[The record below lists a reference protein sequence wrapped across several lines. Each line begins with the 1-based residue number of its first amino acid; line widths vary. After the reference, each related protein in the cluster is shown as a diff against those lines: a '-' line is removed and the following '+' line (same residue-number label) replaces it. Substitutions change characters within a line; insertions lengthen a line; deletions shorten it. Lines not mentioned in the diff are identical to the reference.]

1 MTKTASKGKST
12 VVWILMGMLVL
23 GLGGFGIENFSGGGT
38 DVGKVGNVSISSD
51 DYARGMRQEMQGF
64 SQMTGRALTGAE
76 AREMGLPQN
85 VLAGLFLSATLE
97 EQANRLGVSA
107 GDDAVRA
114 AIVEAPAFR
123 GLNGQFDG
131 ARYQQVL
138 RDEGMTVREFE
149 HALRM
154 DEARQILQRAVT
166 SGANAPAVTI
176 DRSVAWLLETRDI
189 RWYELTVDDLAA
201 PIVAPDQD
209 TLTAWHQANADRFT
223 APEARKLSFAWLTPD
238 MIEDKVQVDDQALRD
253 LYQSRIDEFQK
264 PERRMVERLVFQD
277 EAAANEAKARLDSG
291 AVDFEALAAERGLTL
306 QDIDEGEVTQ
316 DQLGANG
323 EAVFALEQPGVVG
336 PLPTN
341 LGPALFS
348 MNAILEPIDVPFDQ
362 AKSELRGE
370 AALDRARRQ
379 IADLRGQVDD
389 LLAGGATVED
399 LANDTDMELG
409 QIEWRASDQPEQGS
423 IAGYPA
429 FREQAAAIT
438 EQDFPELHDLDDG
451 GVFVLRLDEVVPPA
465 LIPFDEVR
473 ERVEQDWIAAETQ
486 RQLLALA
493 DERKVDAVAREIAD
507 PDLTD
512 PSPSQVP
519 SVAQSQPAVPNQ
531 APVPGAASPR
541 PQVSTTPAAAVSGE
555 EVRWHD
561 AQDLP
566 RDGFIE
572 GTPQELV
579 ATAFELDAVG
589 DTEVVDTRNRVFL
602 VSLDHIDAV
611 DMSSDQAQQVRQ
623 AVSSRLG
630 DALKQDL
637 FDYYARALQ
646 SRIGVTVNQTAIE
659 AVNSRM

>member
-1 MTKTASKGKST
+1 MTRTASKGKST

-107 GDDAVRA
+107 GDDAVRK
-114 AIVEAPAFR
+114 AIVDAPAFR
-123 GLNGQFDG
+123 GLNGQFDS

-138 RDEGMTVREFE
+138 RDEGMSVREFE

-166 SGANAPAVTI
+166 SGASAPAVTT

-201 PIVAPDQD
+201 PIAAPDQD

-238 MIEDKVQVDDQALRD
+238 MIEDAVQVDDQALRD

-277 EAAANEAKARLDSG
+277 DAAANDAKSRLDSG
-291 AVDFEALAAERGLTL
+291 AIDFEGLAAERGLTL
-306 QDIDEGEVTQ
+306 ADIDEGEVTQ

-323 EAVFALEQPGVVG
+323 AAVFALEQPGVVG

-348 MNAILEPIDVPFDQ
+348 MNAILEPVDVSFEQ

-409 QIEWRASDQPEQGS
+409 EIEWRAGDQPEQGS

-507 PDLTD
+507 PELTD
-512 PSPSQVP
+512 PPAPQMP
-519 SVAQSQPAVPNQ
+519 SVAAQSQPAVPNQ

-541 PQVSTTPAAAVSGE
+541 PQVSTIPAAAVPGM
-555 EVRWHD
+555 RC
-561 AQDLP
+561 AGTTP
-566 RDGFIE
+566 R
-572 GTPQELV
+572 TCP
-579 ATAFELDAVG
+579 ATALSKARR
-589 DTEVVDTRNRVFL
+589 RNWSPRPLNWVPLAKPRWWIPATASFWCRWTI
-602 VSLDHIDAV
+602 STPWTWIRIRR
-611 DMSSDQAQQVRQ
+611 SRCVRRCPRGL
-623 AVSSRLG
+623 AMR
-630 DALKQDL
+630 
-637 FDYYARALQ
+637 
-646 SRIGVTVNQTAIE
+646 
-659 AVNSRM
+659 